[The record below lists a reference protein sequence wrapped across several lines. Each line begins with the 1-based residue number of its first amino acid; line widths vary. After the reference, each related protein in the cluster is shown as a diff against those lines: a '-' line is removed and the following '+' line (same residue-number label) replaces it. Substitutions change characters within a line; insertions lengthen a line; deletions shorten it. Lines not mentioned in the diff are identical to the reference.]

1 MTQSFPSL
9 IYDAEAVER
18 ADRLVICVP
27 GALTRV
33 EIFDPVLAWRAQG
46 FEPVFY
52 PFPGLDGRALSPL
65 DIDVAAG
72 QIAAFA
78 EAHAHKK
85 IGLLGFSTGGA
96 IVIEAASRLGP
107 DMRSVAI
114 APGLPQAGGWR
125 TMLATT
131 WDILSAAWRARSVR
145 VRPVWLEY
153 YRVLLFGRGVLRH
166 ADTRARSQEIVGA
179 RAPRMVYPEG
189 GLLRAHAHG
198 LKRWR
203 GPRAPLPVPGHVT
216 VLAGSEDPVFSTVQT
231 HAFANALGDVDLRV
245 FPGHGHML
253 FLTEPSV
260 FDVARAVLEG
270 AEERSGLSD

>member
-1 MTQSFPSL
+1 MTQPPPSL
-9 IYDAEAVER
+9 IYDADAVAR
-18 ADRLVICVP
+18 AQRLVICAP
-27 GALTRV
+27 GALTRI
-33 EIFDPVLAWRAQG
+33 EIFDPVLAWRARG
-46 FEPVFY
+46 WEPVFY
-52 PFPGLDGRALSPL
+52 PFPGLDGRALSLL
-65 DIDVAAG
+65 DIDGAAA

-78 EAHAHKK
+78 EAHSDKQ

-96 IVIEAASRLGP
+96 IVIEAAARLGP
-107 DMRSVAI
+107 EVRTVAL

-131 WDILSAAWRARSVR
+131 WDILGAAWRARALR

-153 YRVLLFGRGVLRH
+153 YRVLLFGRAVLRH
-166 ADTRARSQEIVGA
+166 ADTRARSHEIVEA
-179 RAPRMVYPEG
+179 RAPRMVYPES

-216 VLAGSEDPVFSTVQT
+216 VLAGSEDPVFSTAQT
-231 HAFANALGDVDLRV
+231 RAFAAALGDVALRV

-260 FDVARAVLEG
+260 FDIARAVLEG